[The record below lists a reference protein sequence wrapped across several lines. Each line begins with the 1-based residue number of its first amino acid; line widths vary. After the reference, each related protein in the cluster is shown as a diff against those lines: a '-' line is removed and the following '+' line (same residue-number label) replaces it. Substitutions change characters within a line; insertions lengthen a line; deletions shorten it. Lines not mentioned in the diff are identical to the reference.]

1 MVLEFLTN
9 NAFELVGVYK
19 VMFQSFCVLHLYH
32 ARSSAAGMMACEH
45 HIATANHLEH
55 NTY

>member
-1 MVLEFLTN
+1 MLEFLTN